1 MEIAGLA
8 PSNQVLMSFSAGDRG
23 LAIFVTGVLIVGLA
37 AGFPAVEAQETIK
50 LDGYAEWR
58 QPGLLIV
65 DGQRVRA
72 EERTKWKGTFTTIQ
86 AVPLGYEVRVQGI
99 RISDGA
105 VLAREVDVR
114 PNGTALFETEV
125 QKGTDELEGL
135 WLRSGEA
142 FEGDARGRKT
152 TIGEVER
159 EGRGVDRVRRLVRQ
173 MTPSHV
179 DRSKVR
185 VYVIDNDEWN
195 AMAMGNGAVWVF
207 RGIMDDMTDNELAI
221 VVGHELAHY
230 THEHPRRQMR
240 RGMWG
245 QFGSLAALL
254 AAGAIDHNGLRA
266 AAQLGSALGFSA
278 WMSGYGRDLEDQ
290 ADRVGLR
297 YAHEGGFDVSG
308 APAVWQRFLDKYG
321 QSDHVT
327 NFFFSNHSLASAR
340 RKNLEVELRNNYA
353 H

>member
-1 MEIAGLA
+1 MGYT
-8 PSNQVLMSFSAGDRG
+8 AGDRG
-23 LAIFVTGVLIVGLA
+23 LAIIATGVLIVGLA
-37 AGFPAVEAQETIK
+37 AGYPPVSAQESIK

-58 QPGLLIV
+58 KPGVLVV
-65 DGQRVRA
+65 DGQRLRA
-72 EERTKWKGTFTTIQ
+72 DSRTKWKGDFSAID
-86 AVPLGYEVRVQGI
+86 AVPLGHEVRVQGT
-99 RISDGA
+99 RQNDGI
-105 VLAREVDVR
+105 VLARELDVR
-114 PNGTALFETEV
+114 PNGQAMFESEV
-125 QKGTDELEGL
+125 QNGTNELEGL

-142 FEGDARGRKT
+142 FDADARGRKMV
-152 TIGEVER
+152 IGEVER
-159 EGRGVDRVRRLVRQ
+159 DGRNVDRVRGLVRRMAPPYLDQ
-173 MTPSHV
+173 
-179 DRSKVR
+179 SKVR
-185 VYVIDNDEWN
+185 VYVIDNKEWN

-207 RGIMDDMTDNELAI
+207 RGIINDMTDNELAI

-230 THEHPRRQMR
+230 THEHSRRQMR
-240 RGMWG
+240 KGMWG

-254 AAGAIDHNGLRA
+254 AAGAIDSNGLRA

-308 APAVWQRFLDKYG
+308 APDVWQRFLTKYG
-321 QSDHVT
+321 QGDRVT

-353 H
+353 R